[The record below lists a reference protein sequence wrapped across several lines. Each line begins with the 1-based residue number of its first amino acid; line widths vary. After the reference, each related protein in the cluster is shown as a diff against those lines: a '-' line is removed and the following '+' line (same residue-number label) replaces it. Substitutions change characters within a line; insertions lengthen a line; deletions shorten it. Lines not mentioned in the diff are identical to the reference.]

1 MRFEI
6 EREGGRTSRIS
17 NRRVTIF
24 SFLEERWVLGF
35 NERASV
41 CVYNVLG
48 KMERFCIVNKES
60 IAFQEKLLKVERN
73 KTVC

>member
-17 NRRVTIF
+17 NRRVTF
-24 SFLEERWVLGF
+24 FLSLKRGWVSGF
-35 NERASV
+35 DERASV
-41 CVYNVLG
+41 CVYILG

-60 IAFQEKLLKVERN
+60 IAFREKLLKV
-73 KTVC
+73 